1 MPFTILKRI
10 FDAFTQRNR
19 VVLYIALNDE
29 DYYFVVGQ
37 LQITNIR
44 FTVKSPNDMKMP
56 RGTMFSTDRTR
67 TYEIYVKR
75 EDEYKAQEAIR

>member
-1 MPFTILKRI
+1 MTFAIKRI
-10 FDAFTQRNR
+10 FDALTQRNR

-29 DYYFVVGQ
+29 DYFRVVGQ
-37 LQITNIR
+37 LQTANIR
-44 FTVKSPNDMKMP
+44 YTVKAPFDMKMP

-75 EDEYKAQEAIR
+75 EDEYKAQEAIG